1 MYKRYQ
7 KEKQICLICHTP
19 LLKEVSLLHLVR
31 HYSICKSC
39 MNKFDVVDRTI
50 SFYHHPLR
58 ILYTYNDFFKS
69 LLFQYK
75 GQYDYVLKDAFL
87 SLFINEL
94 KEKYKD
100 YIIVVTPSSL
110 IDNQKRGFAPM
121 EEIGR
126 TIHSNL
132 FLSLYKK
139 EHYKQSDLS
148 FEERKNV
155 KDKIGIKNGEVLKG
169 KKVLIIDD
177 VLTSGSTLHACL
189 ELVLE
194 NKPKHVELLVL
205 STRQNLD
212 EIEMW
217 F

>member
-1 MYKRYQ
+1 M
-7 KEKQICLICHTP
+7 LP
-19 LLKEVSLLHLVR
+19 LPLHVQ
-31 HYSICKSC
+31 YGII
-39 MNKFDVVDRTI
+39 F
-50 SFYHHPLR
+50 
-58 ILYTYNDFFKS
+58 NDT
-69 LLFQYK
+69 
-75 GQYDYVLKDAFL
+75 FL

-110 IDNQKRGFAPM
+110 IDNRKRGFAPM

-155 KDKIGIKNGEVLKG
+155 KDKIGIENGEVLKG

-189 ELVLE
+189 SLVLTYS
-194 NKPKHVELLVL
+194 PRHVELLVL
-205 STRQNLD
+205 STGQN
-212 EIEMW
+212 IEELS
-217 F
+217 FD